1 MEYFCKVKFKYPRN
15 FWIICVSM
23 LLFMI
28 SFNLIIPELNW
39 FITEMDGANHKG
51 LIITLFSIS
60 AMISRP
66 FSGKLSDTI
75 GRKKVMIIGIVIGGL
90 VTLLYPL
97 FGIVSIFLFLR
108 FMHGFSA
115 GFAPTGATALI
126 TDILPQ
132 NKRGVGMGIWGVFF
146 SVGMGIGQALGSPIK
161 NTLGMNSLFFI
172 SAISAGLAI
181 IMVMMLKETL
191 PNPVKFKFSL
201 LKVTWKDVLEPS
213 VIPAFI
219 VMTLSAA
226 ASGMTLVI
234 TPEISGYLGI
244 ENKGWFFLFYV
255 ISTMLVRL
263 FASGISDVIGRRKT
277 LIIGMSLLTISLTM
291 VAFANSVTLYTASAI
306 TFGLATGITSPTL
319 FAWTADLSHP
329 ERRGIGSGTL
339 FIGLELGVMIG
350 SASTLLTYQN
360 TFDSVALTLLP
371 IIILSIISVIY
382 LFWHLRYRDSV
393 T

>member
-1 MEYFCKVKFKYPRN
+1 
-15 FWIICVSM
+15 M
-23 LLFMI
+23 LLFMV

-39 FITEMDGANHKG
+39 FITEMNGANHKG

-97 FGIVSIFLFLR
+97 FGIVSFFLFLR

-126 TDILPQ
+126 TDVLPQ

-172 SAISAGLAI
+172 SAISAGLAV

-201 LKVTWKDVLEPS
+201 LKITWKDVLEPS

-263 FASGISDVIGRRKT
+263 FASGVSDIIGRRKT
-277 LIIGMSLLTISLTM
+277 LIMGMSLLTISLIM
-291 VAFANSVTLYTASAI
+291 VATANTVFLYTASAV
-306 TFGLATGITSPTL
+306 TFGFATGITSPTL

-360 TFDSVALTLLP
+360 TFDSVAITLLP
-371 IIILSIISVIY
+371 IILLSALSVVY
-382 LFWHLRYRDSV
+382 LVWHLKFRESI

>member
-1 MEYFCKVKFKYPRN
+1 MGGE
-15 FWIICVSM
+15 
-23 LLFMI
+23 
-28 SFNLIIPELNW
+28 
-39 FITEMDGANHKG
+39 NHKG

-60 AMISRP
+60 AMLARP

-75 GRKKVMIIGIVIGGL
+75 GRKKVMVIGILIGGL

-126 TDILPQ
+126 TDVLPQ

-146 SVGMGIGQALGSPIK
+146 SIGMGIGQALGSPIK
-161 NTLGMNSLFFI
+161 NNFGMDSLFFI
-172 SAISAGLAI
+172 SAISAGFAVI
-181 IMVMMLKETL
+181 IVMFLKETL

-201 LKVTWKDVLEPS
+201 LKITWKDVLEPS

-219 VMTLSAA
+219 VMVLSAA

-263 FASGISDVIGRRKT
+263 FASGVSDVIGRRKT
-277 LIIGMSLLTISLTM
+277 LIIGMTLLTISLIM
-291 VAFANSVTLYTASAI
+291 IAFANSVFIYTLSAI
-306 TFGLATGITSPTL
+306 TFGLATGLTSPTL

-329 ERRGIGSGTL
+329 ERRGIGAGTL

-360 TFDSVALTLLP
+360 NFESVRITLLP
-371 IIILSIISVIY
+371 IIILSALSIVY
-382 LFWHLRYRDSV
+382 LFWHLKYRNSI

>member
-1 MEYFCKVKFKYPRN
+1 VKFKYPPN
-15 FWIICVSM
+15 FWLICVAM

-28 SFNLIIPELNW
+28 SFNLIIPEMNE
-39 FITEMDGANHKG
+39 FITKMGGANHKG

-97 FGIVSIFLFLR
+97 FGMVSFFLFLR

-126 TDILPQ
+126 TDVLPQ

-161 NTLGMNSLFFI
+161 NALGMNSLFFI
-172 SAISAGLAI
+172 SAISAGLAV

-191 PNPVKFKFSL
+191 PNPIKFKFSL
-201 LKVTWKDVLEPS
+201 LKITWKDVLEPS

-263 FASGISDVIGRRKT
+263 FASGVSDIIGRRKT
-277 LIIGMSLLTISLTM
+277 LIMGMSLLTISLIM
-291 VAFANSVTLYTASAI
+291 VATANTVFLYTASAV
-306 TFGLATGITSPTL
+306 TFGFATGITSPTL

-360 TFDSVALTLLP
+360 TFASVGITLLP
-371 IIILSIISVIY
+371 IIILSALSIFY
-382 LFWHLRYRDSV
+382 LIWHLKFRESI

>member
-1 MEYFCKVKFKYPRN
+1 
-15 FWIICVSM
+15 M
-23 LLFMI
+23 LLFMA
-28 SFNLIIPELNW
+28 SFNLIIPELNG
-39 FITEMDGANHKG
+39 FISGMGGENHKG

-75 GRKKVMIIGIVIGGL
+75 GRKKVMIIGIVIGGC

-97 FGIVSIFLFLR
+97 FGLAAFFLFLR

-126 TDILPQ
+126 TDVLPQ

-172 SAISAGLAI
+172 SAISACLAI
-181 IMVMMLKETL
+181 IMVTMLKETL

-201 LKVTWKDVLEPS
+201 LKITWKDVLEPS

-226 ASGMTLVI
+226 ATGMTLVI

-263 FASGISDVIGRRKT
+263 FASSISDIIGRRKT
-277 LIIGMSLLTISLTM
+277 LIIGMSLLTISLIM
-291 VAFANSVTLYTASAI
+291 VATANSVTLYTASAI
-306 TFGLATGITSPTL
+306 VFGLATGVTSPTL

-329 ERRGIGSGTL
+329 ERRGIGAGTL
-339 FIGLELGVMIG
+339 FIGLELGVMLG
-350 SASTLLTYQN
+350 SASTLLTYDN
-360 TFDSVALTLLP
+360 NFSSVGITLLP
-371 IIILSIISVIY
+371 IIIMSALSILY
-382 LFWHLRYRDSV
+382 LIWHLKFRESV

>member
-1 MEYFCKVKFKYPRN
+1 MN
-15 FWIICVSM
+15 
-23 LLFMI
+23 
-28 SFNLIIPELNW
+28 
-39 FITEMDGANHKG
+39 GAEHKG

-75 GRKKVMIIGIVIGGL
+75 GRKKVMIIGILIGGL
-90 VTLLYPL
+90 VTLMYPL
-97 FGIVSIFLFLR
+97 FGMVSFFLFLR

-132 NKRGVGMGIWGVFF
+132 HKRGVGMGIWGVFF

-161 NTLGMNSLFFI
+161 NAWGMNSLFFI
-172 SAISAGLAI
+172 SAISAGVAVIL
-181 IMVMMLKETL
+181 VTLLKETL
-191 PNPVKFKFSL
+191 PNPVPFKFNL
-201 LKVTWKDVLEPS
+201 LKITWKEVLEPN

-255 ISTMLVRL
+255 ISTMMVRL
-263 FASGISDVIGRRKT
+263 FASGVSDIIGRRKT
-277 LIIGMSLLTISLTM
+277 LIIGMLLLTLSLIM
-291 VAFANSVTLYTASAI
+291 VATANSVFLYTTSAI
-306 TFGLATGITSPTL
+306 IFGLATGITSPTL

-350 SASTLLTYQN
+350 SASTLLTYEN
-360 TFDSVALTLLP
+360 NFETVGITLLP
-371 IIILSIISVIY
+371 IIILSALSVLY